1 MYSYLYSFIQ
11 KLILKKSLNSDAA
24 SLLKLLKVKN
34 VIDIGCGDSD
44 VLNYYKFDKSQK
56 YYGYEANSYFI
67 NKLKNKFKEKHILFF
82 KKNINDINFNK
93 FNPKNSI
100 ILMIGVLH
108 HLDDLSI
115 KKFLSKTKKFKILS
129 IDAVILQN
137 QSFITKILYYL
148 DRGNYIR
155 YLNDYKKL
163 LVNFKYKLI
172 HNRYLRLPYDHVMF
186 FKNIKKTDI
195 NNLIDSNK

>member
-1 MYSYLYSFIQ
+1 
-11 KLILKKSLNSDAA
+11 
-24 SLLKLLKVKN
+24 
-34 VIDIGCGDSD
+34 
-44 VLNYYKFDKSQK
+44 
-56 YYGYEANSYFI
+56 
-67 NKLKNKFKEKHILFF
+67 
-82 KKNINDINFNK
+82 
-93 FNPKNSI
+93 
-100 ILMIGVLH
+100 MIGVLH

-115 KKFLSKTKKFKILS
+115 KKFLSKTKEFKILS
-129 IDAVILQN
+129 IDAVILPN
-137 QSFITKILYYL
+137 QSFITKILYNL

-172 HNRYLRLPYDHVMF
+172 HNWYLRLPYDHVMF